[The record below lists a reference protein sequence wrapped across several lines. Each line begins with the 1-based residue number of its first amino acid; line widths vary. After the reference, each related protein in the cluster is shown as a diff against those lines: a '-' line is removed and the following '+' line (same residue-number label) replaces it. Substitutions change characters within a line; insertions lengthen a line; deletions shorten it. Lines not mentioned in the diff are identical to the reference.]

1 MQASETQSL
10 PLSCTASVDV
20 ILRAPK
26 ILELHV
32 LKFNAF
38 GDVANTRCEIKTSFI
53 SLAQSQNAFGDVA
66 NTRCEIKTSFISLAQ
81 SQNAFG
87 DIANTRCEIK
97 TSFISLA
104 QSQHSH
110 TLVRYVYREI
120 LHYVQY
126 DRNTI
131 TLHF

>member
-32 LKFNAF
+32 LKF
-38 GDVANTRCEIKTSFI
+38 
-53 SLAQSQNAFGDVA
+53 NAFGDVA

-120 LHYVQY
+120 LHYVQN
-126 DRNTI
+126 DRNTK
-131 TLHF
+131 TFHF